1 MRFRQLA
8 TVATVTAALV
18 TGLAGTASAATA
30 DPTATCRDGSVSYS
44 ASRSGTC
51 SHHGGVATW
60 RNRPPAR
67 SSAPARPAPGGWD
80 CRTMGNWVCG
90 PGQAYA
96 AGYYVN
102 GPNGP
107 RLVAPWVG

>member
-1 MRFRQLA
+1 MRIRRIL
-8 TVATVTAALV
+8 TVAAVTGALV
-18 TGLAGTASAATA
+18 TGLAGTASAAA

-60 RNRPPAR
+60 RNRAPAR
-67 SSAPARPAPGGWD
+67 SNAPAPGGWD

-90 PGQAYA
+90 PGQPYA
-96 AGYYVN
+96 AGYYVQTRG
-102 GPNGP
+102 GPV
-107 RLVAPWVG
+107 LVAPWAM